1 MAGCECDGSS
11 CFLPSFE
18 AARLR
23 VGAAAASAQTA
34 GAWCP
39 PSPHPCPRRWPGI
52 CAGGFECFGR
62 WFLPA
67 CDVRRPLTTR
77 PSSRAASARGAAR
90 AAHARARV
98 SNLGA
103 RRVSR
108 RGVGRVSDPAGC
120 PLGPCAHPPGA
131 RRLPARPPARPP
143 AVALPPS
150 RNTRM
155 RTCTACAPV
164 HFSSSPLGC
173 AGVPAAGADMARR
186 TPRARAA
193 ARCIYICR
201 RQPLFYGCGAGAC
214 VRARVRACVAG
225 RQR

>member
-1 MAGCECDGSS
+1 M
-11 CFLPSFE
+11 
-18 AARLR
+18 
-23 VGAAAASAQTA
+23 GAAAASAQTA

-143 AVALPPS
+143 AGALPPS